1 MLPSTSAA
9 AASRQPFLLLLALCA
24 LLAGCSGARMV
35 QAVGQQP
42 ETIPQTRYVIGVPY
56 RINGVWY
63 YPAENFG
70 YDQTGIASYYGGE
83 RSGVDF
89 HGRLTANGE
98 VYDMNTMTAAHQ
110 TLPLPTI
117 VRVTHLENGR
127 SIVVRINDRGPFA
140 NNRIIDLSRRS
151 AQLLGFERTGVAP
164 VRVQILAEE
173 SRNVRDA
180 LIAGRPPPSV
190 PALIASAQT
199 DAPPPPPQQL
209 PSPLDTRRGVTTD
222 VGSGPGPQAPPP
234 PPASVA
240 SAPLPSS
247 RASIFI
253 QAGAFQSQ
261 RNADQLGARLARF
274 GRIQVSPVRVSGSQL
289 YRVRVGPFSGGAEAD
304 RALRRVSTVAPQA
317 RIVIE

>member
-1 MLPSTSAA
+1 
-9 AASRQPFLLLLALCA
+9 
-24 LLAGCSGARMV
+24 MV

-42 ETIPQTRYVIGVPY
+42 EAIPQTRYVIGVPY

-151 AQLLGFERTGVAP
+151 AQLLGFERSGVAP
-164 VRVQILAEE
+164 VRVQIMADE
-173 SRNVRDA
+173 SRRVRDA
-180 LIAGRPPPSV
+180 LVAGQPPPSV
-190 PALIASAQT
+190 PELVAAAQT
-199 DAPPPPPQQL
+199 DAPPSRPAQL
-209 PSPLDTRRGVTTD
+209 PSPQDGRPGVPTD
-222 VGSGPGPQAPPP
+222 LATAPGPQAPPP
-234 PPASVA
+234 PPSPPTA
-240 SAPLPSS
+240 SARQPSS

-253 QAGAFQSQ
+253 QAGAFQNQ
-261 RNADQLGARLARF
+261 RNADQLGARLARM
-274 GRIQVSPVRVSGSQL
+274 GRIQVSSVRAAGSQL
-289 YRVRVGPFSGGAEAD
+289 YRVRMGPFNSGAEAD
-304 RALRRVSTVAPQA
+304 RALRRVATIAPQA